1 MVRLIG
7 ACARTIAA
15 GWGEPWE
22 QATEMLDQLAKE
34 LPLAAPRINR
44 LRDAQHTPMEPLE
57 LLRAVLPFNFR

>member
-15 GWGEPWE
+15 GWGEPWDN
-22 QATEMLDQLAKE
+22 ATDMLDQLAKE
-34 LPLAAPRINR
+34 LPLAAPRIMR
-44 LRDAQHTPMEPLE
+44 LRDAQHTPMQPLE